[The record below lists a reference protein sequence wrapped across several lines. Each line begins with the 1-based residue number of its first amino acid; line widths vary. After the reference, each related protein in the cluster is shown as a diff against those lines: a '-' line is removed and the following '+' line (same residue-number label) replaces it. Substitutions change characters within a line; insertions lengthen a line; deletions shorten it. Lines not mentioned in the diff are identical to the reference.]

1 MILGGTLIGMIV
13 VLFATSGSI
22 VGGSYTELE
31 EEDARLNV
39 QRVLGALGHELEDLK
54 SKLAYHTSIVDSG
67 STGPVRPDPE
77 GVFELG
83 VDLLAYID
91 LSGRFVAGYATD
103 PTTGVASP
111 PTADLVESL
120 MSISI
125 TRYSGN
131 YASAEGWTDSPAG
144 PLLIASMPVPMKGM
158 AGPVG
163 GTLVLGNYLDDGMLG
178 RLGGLAHV
186 ALDLRRVD
194 DPAFSE
200 DFPQAGAPRSTGQ
213 PIVVKRLS
221 SETVAGYAVVDD
233 VAGEPFLS
241 LRVDIPRTIRRQ
253 GEISLVYF
261 LLSLVALGV
270 VVGTAILLLLEKF
283 VLSRLGRL
291 GTEVRDI
298 GETGDLSRRVTV
310 AGGDELTELA
320 IDVNDM
326 LSELEVEQTQRA
338 HAQLELKV
346 IHDDLEERVAERTNE
361 LVLANESLHGEV
373 DERRRVEAA
382 LASRAGDLVRSN
394 TDLEHFAYAASHDLQ
409 EPLRAVAGFSSMLSK
424 RSMERLDD
432 EDQRLISRVVGAAA
446 RMQDLLNDL
455 LSYSRIA
462 RDVSTFAPVDSEAL
476 IHREL
481 ENLRVA
487 IEETG
492 AVVTWDPLPTLT
504 ANAALLGQVFGNLI
518 GNAVKYHRDET
529 PRIHASAERTDGEWV
544 FSVSDNGIGI
554 DPQYADRIF
563 VIFQRLHSRTEYEGT
578 GIGLAIAKRAVESL
592 GGRIW
597 VESELGTGSTFYFTV
612 PSTKVRTAES
622 DGEAP
627 IAMTDA
633 VPAGRD

>member
-22 VGGSYTELE
+22 VGGSYSELE

-39 QRVLGALGHELEDLK
+39 QRVLGALDHELEDLK
-54 SKLAYHTSIVDSG
+54 SKLAYQTSIADSEYIDLV
-67 STGPVRPDPE
+67 GPDSN
-77 GVFELG
+77 GMTALG
-83 VDLLAYID
+83 VDLLAYTD
-91 LSGRFVAGYATD
+91 LSGSLVAGYATD
-103 PTTGVASP
+103 PNTGGMSP
-111 PTADLVESL
+111 PPADLVESL
-120 MSISI
+120 SSISI
-125 TRYSGN
+125 ARQSGN
-131 YASAEGWTDSPAG
+131 YPSVEGWTDSASG
-144 PLLIASMPVPMKGM
+144 PLLIASMPVRMNRF
-158 AGPVG
+158 ARPVG
-163 GTLVLGNYLDDGMLG
+163 GTLVLGNYLDDVMLH
-178 RLGGLAHV
+178 RLGELAHV
-186 ALDLRRVD
+186 SLDLRRVD
-194 DPAFSE
+194 DPAVSGE
-200 DFPQAGAPRSTGQ
+200 LLRAAAPNSVER
-213 PIVVKRLS
+213 PIVVRRLS
-221 SETVAGYAVVDD
+221 SDTVAGYAVVDD
-233 VAGEPFLS
+233 FAGEPFLS

-270 VVGTAILLLLEKF
+270 VAGMVILLLLEKF

-310 AGGDELTELA
+310 AGGDELTQLA
-320 IDVNDM
+320 INVNGM
-326 LSELEVEQTQRA
+326 LSELEAEQRQRA
-338 HAQLELKV
+338 NAQQELKI

-394 TDLEHFAYAASHDLQ
+394 TDLEQFAYAASHDLQ
-409 EPLRAVAGFSSMLSK
+409 EPLRAVAGFSNMLSK
-424 RSMERLDD
+424 RSKDRLDE
-432 EDQRLISRVVGAAA
+432 EDHSLISRVVGAAA

-455 LSYSRIA
+455 LSYSRVA
-462 RDVSTFAPVDSEAL
+462 RDVSTFAPIDSEAL

-492 AVVTWDPLPTLT
+492 AVTTWDPLPTVT
-504 ANAALLGQVFGNLI
+504 ANAALLGQVLGNLI
-518 GNAVKYHRDET
+518 GNAIKYHRDET
-529 PRIHASAERTDGEWV
+529 PRVHISAERMDGGWV
-544 FSVSDNGIGI
+544 FSVADNGIGI

-578 GIGLAIAKRAVESL
+578 GIGLAIAKRAVDSL

-597 VESELGTGSTFYFTV
+597 VESEVGTGSTFYFTI
-612 PSTKVRTAES
+612 PSTKARLAQS
-622 DGEAP
+622 DVEP
-627 IAMTDA
+627 PVVMTDA